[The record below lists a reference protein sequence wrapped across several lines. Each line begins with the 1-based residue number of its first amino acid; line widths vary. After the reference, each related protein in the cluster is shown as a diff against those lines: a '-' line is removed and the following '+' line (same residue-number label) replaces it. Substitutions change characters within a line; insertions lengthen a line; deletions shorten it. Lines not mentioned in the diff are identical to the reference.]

1 MTGGF
6 LGTVALIALAR
17 PRLWALGLAGF
28 LARGGIVVFVL
39 PILTLPS
46 VVGLTT
52 FVGPTAITAAG
63 LSPRFV
69 ALAATAAAILAA
81 WLVAGTLV
89 GAAVDVALVRAALR
103 PEEVAGGFGA
113 DPDRRD
119 RAGQGDRRDRG
130 DRRLVGRL
138 VVVRLASLIPLG
150 LALAWGAARLIDVG
164 YRELILPDDLAR
176 PFLLRV
182 LAGAPEVVIALVV
195 GWLVAELLG
204 AVAVRL
210 VIVEGR
216 SARSALGGS
225 LRRLAR
231 RPLGPLGVLVATL
244 GGSVVVVAPPVA
256 AATFAWEAVRTSLL
270 GSEDL
275 VLTLLAV
282 GVFVATWG
290 GGLVLA
296 GIAAAWRSI
305 AWSVA
310 LTRDHRGAGAGTVD
324 GGTL

>member
-1 MTGGF
+1 MTGGL
-6 LGTVALIALAR
+6 LGAAVLIALAR

-69 ALAATAAAILAA
+69 ALAAVAAAILAA

-89 GAAVDVALVRAALR
+89 GAAVDVALVREALR
-103 PEEVAGGFGA
+103 PDEAAGFGA
-113 DPDRRD
+113 SD
-119 RAGQGDRRDRG
+119 RAVDARSETAGERG
-130 DRRLVGRL
+130 GRRLVRRL
-138 VVVRLASLIPLG
+138 FVVRLVSLIPLG
-150 LALAWGAARLIDVG
+150 LALAWGAARLVDVG
-164 YRELILPDDLAR
+164 YRELILPGDLAR
-176 PFLLRV
+176 PFVLRV
-182 LAGAPEVVIALVV
+182 LGGAPEVVLALVV
-195 GWLVAELLG
+195 GWLIAELVG

-210 VIVEGR
+210 AIVEGR
-216 SARSALGGS
+216 SAGSALGGS
-225 LRRLAR
+225 LGRIAR

-244 GGSVVVVAPPVA
+244 AGSVVVVAPPVA

-282 GVFVATWG
+282 GAFVAAWL

-305 AWSVA
+305 AWSLA
-310 LTRDHRGAGAGTVD
+310 LARDDRGAGAGTAH